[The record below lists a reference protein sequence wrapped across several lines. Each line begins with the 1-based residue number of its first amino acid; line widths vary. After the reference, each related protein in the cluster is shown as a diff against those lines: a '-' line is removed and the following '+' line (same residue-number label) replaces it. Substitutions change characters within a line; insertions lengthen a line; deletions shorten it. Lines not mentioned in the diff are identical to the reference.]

1 MSQSLYEP
9 LYEPI
14 SILDQS
20 PLILDKSSLP
30 LLIQGIKG
38 GREQR
43 VNGLFYLKNVISLLL
58 SINNSQI
65 LPTLPR
71 NIILV
76 SYFLNRICFEAKET
90 WLWLQWFKC
99 KAHRLLAH
107 NDSFHGLDLGHVV
120 IVGPQLPLLNALV
133 DPNKE
138 VPRNVLTIVHPLS

>member
-20 PLILDKSSLP
+20 PLILDESSLP

-38 GREQR
+38 GRELR

-90 WLWLQWFKC
+90 WLWLQ
-99 KAHRLLAH
+99 
-107 NDSFHGLDLGHVV
+107 
-120 IVGPQLPLLNALV
+120 
-133 DPNKE
+133 
-138 VPRNVLTIVHPLS
+138 